1 MGQILDLEQPDLV
14 IITGDVVSGYA
25 WDGSTTP
32 WSSIQYTKGMQPM
45 IDRGLNWATT
55 AGNHDEE
62 GDLTRAQISELDRS
76 FELSLTLPNQGNIS
90 N

>member
-1 MGQILDLEQPDLV
+1 
-14 IITGDVVSGYA
+14 
-25 WDGSTTP
+25 
-32 WSSIQYTKGMQPM
+32 M